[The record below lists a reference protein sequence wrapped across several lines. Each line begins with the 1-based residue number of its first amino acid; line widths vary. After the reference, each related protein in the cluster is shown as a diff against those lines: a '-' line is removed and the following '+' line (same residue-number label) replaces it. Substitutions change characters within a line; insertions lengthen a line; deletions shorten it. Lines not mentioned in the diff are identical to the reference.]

1 MRRAALL
8 VGLLLGG
15 GGAAPVAPAALPQTC
30 GAVMMALVR
39 GGVTDY
45 RHTIDIR
52 QMAKRAGKPVK
63 ITAYTYFPAL
73 HKINLRYQVMASD
86 GNVND
91 IRDVWRGVIDCK
103 KPIRA
108 QIAALKWPAPI
119 PGVTPPTI
127 EAKK

>member
-15 GGAAPVAPAALPQTC
+15 GGAAPVAPVALPDTC

-39 GGVTDY
+39 SGVRDY

-52 QMAKRAGKPVK
+52 QMAKTAGKPVK
-63 ITAYTYFPAL
+63 MAAYTYFPTR

-91 IRDVWRGVIDCK
+91 IRDVWIGVVDCK
-103 KPIRA
+103 KPVRA
-108 QIAALKWPAPI
+108 QIEALDWPAPI
-119 PGVTPPTI
+119 PGVTTPAI